1 VSVTVLGL
9 VLSLGVEDVDAIQEA
24 IEFTQS
30 WLVLLMVLW
39 PLHSNDEMVHFRLL
53 IVAQRDSPFFWTT
66 LARSQL
72 TPGRAHIA
80 RMLLVN
86 SQ

>member
-1 VSVTVLGL
+1 LSLDRRFCHLENLICKTLESVTVLGL

-39 PLHSNDEMVHFRLL
+39 PLHSIDEMVHFHLL
-53 IVAQRDSPFFWTT
+53 IVA
-66 LARSQL
+66 L
-72 TPGRAHIA
+72 G
-80 RMLLVN
+80 
-86 SQ
+86 